1 MSKETALLCN
11 TFSEGKSI
19 WIEFK
24 EGYKLTNRIPHRVP
38 IIVKPPAFME
48 YMVSGFDWIRSTWAI
63 EVFFRE
69 ETKTIL
75 SCWSVIGDSSGG
87 SCT

>member
-19 WIEFK
+19 QIEFK
-24 EGYKLTNRIPHRVP
+24 EGYKLTNSIPYQVP
-38 IIVKPPAFME
+38 IIVKSPAFME
-48 YMVSGFDWIRSTWAI
+48 DMVSGFDWIRSTWAT
-63 EVFFRE
+63 EVFFRK
-69 ETKTIL
+69 ETKMIL
-75 SCWSVIGDSSGG
+75 SCWSMIGDSSGG